1 MRGGATLCTEL
12 WAGQW
17 QTPGIPALFVN
28 PQNSG
33 ILNAVTGQKQAYLQ
47 EAQWL
52 GRQVHAVKGMACLG
66 EPPVTGPAP
75 GKSG

>member
-33 ILNAVTGQKQAYLQ
+33 ILNAVTQARNKLTC
-47 EAQWL
+47 
-52 GRQVHAVKGMACLG
+52 RRH
-66 EPPVTGPAP
+66 
-75 GKSG
+75 SG